1 MRQAH
6 DLASRSEDIDAIR
19 EEVDLDV
26 FKELTA
32 ISTGT
37 LNFHQTLQ
45 PGFHHVLDAAG
56 IHAVVVDPVRKNAHL
71 VNAVHFFRTNLVLNR
86 SAVGTDDGGV
96 KTSVSV
102 SFRYSNEVFEA
113 VVHRLIELVQG
124 AQSEVALF
132 ARTNDYTKAVDV
144 QNIREGSM
152 RVTHAVVYTVD
163 GLISSLDLRHNT
175 AFG

>member
-1 MRQAH
+1 M
-6 DLASRSEDIDAIR
+6 D
-19 EEVDLDV
+19 
-26 FKELTA
+26 T
-32 ISTGT
+32 
-37 LNFHQTLQ
+37 
-45 PGFHHVLDAAG
+45 AG

-71 VNAVHFFRTNLVLNR
+71 VNTVHFFRTNLVLNR
-86 SAVGTDDGGV
+86 GAVRTDNGCV
-96 KTSVSV
+96 KTSVTV
-102 SFRYSNEVFEA
+102 CFRDRNEVFEA
-113 VVHRLIELVQG
+113 VVNWLIELVQG

-163 GLISSLDLRHNT
+163 GLISSLDLSHNA